1 MMGAEGDSTEA
12 LLDGRYRL
20 GACVGEGGMA
30 RVYRGEDVVL
40 GRTVA
45 IKMIRPGVDGAASER
60 ARSEMTVLASLNHPS
75 LVTLY
80 DAHLV
85 PGQPEYLVM
94 EFVEGPTLGSRL
106 DSGPLPPDVV
116 AHLAAEL
123 AEALHVVHAA
133 GIVHRDIKPSNVLFS
148 PAALPGARAR
158 AKLADFGIAL
168 LLDGSRLTLPGLVI
182 GTVAY
187 LAPEQIRGGEPAPP
201 ADIYSLGLVLLEA
214 LTGERDHPH
223 GAGMAAAMARL
234 ESPPVIPVSLGPGW
248 SALLTGMLNL
258 EPSQRPT
265 AAEVAAAAGKLATG
279 AAPGP
284 WVAGAV
290 DETPTAAT
298 VPVTAATL
306 VAPAAGAGL
315 GIAGAAVG
323 EGVAAGDGVVAGA
336 AAGAGIPAGSGAG
349 VNAGAGAVGSA
360 RAGGAARGDAIP
372 RRRRHLLAGIG
383 AGVAA
388 AVVVTATIIGVT
400 SLSDSGQQPAPAA
413 TTPADLEPSEAPAP
427 TDDGNEVVVDP
438 GPTEEQLKE
447 QEESRKKAEE
457 EARKQDEEAR
467 KQEKE
472 DRKRAE
478 EEQKRLEEEQKK
490 LEEEQQKLEEDAE
503 DDQNGDD

>member
-1 MMGAEGDSTEA
+1 MTGAEEDPLTP

-45 IKMIRPGVDGAASER
+45 IKMIRPGVDGAVSER

-106 DSGPLPPDVV
+106 DSGPLSPGIV

-133 GIVHRDIKPSNVLFS
+133 GIVHRDIKPSNVLLS
-148 PAALPGARAR
+148 PAALPGARPR

-168 LLDGSRLTLPGLVI
+168 LLDGSRLTSPGLVI

-187 LAPEQIRGGEPAPP
+187 LAPEQLRGGEPAPP

-214 LTGERDHPH
+214 LTGERDHPR
-223 GAGMAAAMARL
+223 GGGMAAALARV
-234 ESPPVIPVSLGPGW
+234 ESPPIIPVSLGPGW
-248 SALLTGMLNL
+248 TSLLTRMLNL
-258 EPSQRPT
+258 EPSRRPT
-265 AAEVAAAAGKLATG
+265 AAEVAVAAGELTDGLTSAAT
-279 AAPGP
+279 AAGS
-284 WVAGAV
+284 V
-290 DETPTAAT
+290 DAEATAAT
-298 VPVTAATL
+298 APATAATL
-306 VAPAAGAGL
+306 VAPTAGAS
-315 GIAGAAVG
+315 VG
-323 EGVAAGDGVVAGA
+323 VGAGA
-336 AAGAGIPAGSGAG
+336 AAMEP
-349 VNAGAGAVGSA
+349 A
-360 RAGGAARGDAIP
+360 RAAAASGKNPDS
-372 RRRRHLLAGIG
+372 RRRAGRLLAGVG

-388 AVVVTATIIGVT
+388 AVVATATIIGVT
-400 SLSDSGQQPAPAA
+400 TAGTPGQQPAPAA
-413 TTPADLEPSEAPAP
+413 TTPAGPGPTDVPAP
-427 TDDGNEVVVDP
+427 TEGGNEVVVDP
-438 GPTEEQLKE
+438 GLTEQQLEEQEKA
-447 QEESRKKAEE
+447 RKKAEE
-457 EARKQDEEAR
+457 EARKQEEEAR
-467 KQEKE
+467 KREE
-472 DRKRAE
+472 ENRKRTE

-490 LEEEQQKLEEDAE
+490 HEEDAE
-503 DDQNGDD
+503 DDQDGDD